1 MFCYLN
7 CQFFT
12 ENLSF
17 LLRLSPDE
25 VGEDDPVQFWKLH
38 DKTDCKVD
46 VLPDRDGI
54 VVAGSVGDEG
64 DVELAQPLLEQG
76 SGHVRVRRVAALPL
90 VESAFYTCHLIVF
103 IYQQPFGNFTSI
115 SYVII
120 VCVNLIKVSRY
131 SEDALSGE
139 AIEGDDLVSE
149 GCEYPGELPAWESVL
164 LDLQNLLSS
173 GKSAIIAE
181 QCKIQNKKSYSDMRP
196 EECRQTCLAERS
208 VVLTDRYPQA
218 LAFLGRDDLRFRSAL
233 ISCCRCRR
241 SGRSGHKS
249 CI

>member
-1 MFCYLN
+1 M
-7 CQFFT
+7 
-12 ENLSF
+12 
-17 LLRLSPDE
+17 
-25 VGEDDPVQFWKLH
+25 QFWKLH

-54 VVAGSVGDEG
+54 VVAGSVRDEG

-115 SYVII
+115 SYVSI
-120 VCVNLIKVSRY
+120 VCLNAADLIKVSRY

-149 GCEYPGELPAWESVL
+149 GCEDPGELPAWESVL

-181 QCKIQNKKSYSDMRP
+181 QSKIQKKKNYSDMRP

-208 VVLTDRYPQA
+208 VVLTDRYPQV
-218 LAFLGRDDLRFRSAL
+218 LAFLGRDDLRFQSAL

-241 SGRSGHKS
+241 SGRSS
-249 CI
+249 RDTT